1 MFLKSIN
8 IISDIIT
15 PTMPNYTL
23 DNWLPLDDTPITC
36 DKYGNVIS
44 IYSDDTWDFT
54 PYCIKPMKFN
64 FGSKQT
70 NGYIINRDNIQ
81 LFKII
86 FLTKFNGIYFTF

>member
-36 DKYGNVIS
+36 DKDGNVIS
-44 IYSDDTWDFT
+44 IFSDDTWDFT
-54 PYCIKPMKFN
+54 PYYGFVA
-64 FGSKQT
+64 QT
-70 NGYIINRDNIQ
+70 Y
-81 LFKII
+81 L
-86 FLTKFNGIYFTF
+86 